1 MQLTAG
7 TENCFIGNERISVM
21 HRENPYFSA
30 KYPTTFCISPI
41 FQNFP
46 KKIPEI
52 VSWPSNQFSRW
63 RFFKVSI
70 RSFSPRWIRL
80 EILNRQLSFDIVRC
94 EPSVSLNWTSST
106 VRRSCSTLSVGERA
120 SSSELWPSST
130 CNLVVNLC
138 RCICERRSIPGRRR
152 VHHKIF

>member
-1 MQLTAG
+1 MNECPWC
-7 TENCFIGNERISVM
+7 TEKIRISPQNIPQLSV
-21 HRENPYFSA
+21 FLQFF
-30 KYPTTFCISPI
+30 KISP
-41 FQNFP
+41 
-46 KKIPEI
+46 KK
-52 VSWPSNQFSRW
+52 SRKLYLGLATSSLDGDFL
-63 RFFKVSI
+63 RFYV
-70 RSFSPRWIRL
+70 RSFRPRWIRL